1 MEIRGRDSKDLKGF
15 EEMFS
20 GSQSPCPG
28 LQREV
33 ILRYLMGTVP
43 STGMALHGTLLSPC
57 ALAKVVVDM
66 VLTLTW
72 LVDALSRRDPRAN
85 VLALRL
91 EERAEI
97 EAFTF

>member
-33 ILRYLMGTVP
+33 ILR
-43 STGMALHGTLLSPC
+43 PC
-57 ALAKVVVDM
+57 ALAKVVADM